1 MQQRE
6 VRVYLLDALAASEQI
21 VSIRD
26 EVGAKRLRED
36 RIVRAAVERHL
47 ITIGEALHKA
57 AGLATRLRTVSRTC
71 ARSSASAIAWCTATS
86 RSSGS
91 ASSRWSRATST
102 CWSGTFRRARTDGP
116 PALAH
121 PSKSPRTKRKTRPH
135 GGRVSRAFGE
145 GCCLQPLLK

>member
-26 EVGAKRLRED
+26 EVGATRLRED

-57 AGLATRLRTVSRTC
+57 AGLDDSIEDGIPHLRAIIGLRNRLVHGYFAIEWTRIVAVVEGDIDALVRDLRT
-71 ARSSASAIAWCTATS
+71 
-86 RSSGS
+86 
-91 ASSRWSRATST
+91 RA
-102 CWSGTFRRARTDGP
+102 
-116 PALAH
+116 H
-121 PSKSPRTKRKTRPH
+121 
-135 GGRVSRAFGE
+135 
-145 GCCLQPLLK
+145 

>member
-57 AGLATRLRTVSRTC
+57 AGLDDLIEDRIPHLRAIIGLRNRLVHGYF
-71 ARSSASAIAWCTATS
+71 AIEWIRVVAVVEGDIDALV
-86 RSSGS
+86 RDLQ
-91 ASSRWSRATST
+91 
-102 CWSGTFRRARTDGP
+102 ART
-116 PALAH
+116 H
-121 PSKSPRTKRKTRPH
+121 
-135 GGRVSRAFGE
+135 
-145 GCCLQPLLK
+145 

>member
-47 ITIGEALHKA
+47 ITIGE
-57 AGLATRLRTVSRTC
+57 
-71 ARSSASAIAWCTATS
+71 
-86 RSSGS
+86 
-91 ASSRWSRATST
+91 
-102 CWSGTFRRARTDGP
+102 D
-116 PALAH
+116 
-121 PSKSPRTKRKTRPH
+121 
-135 GGRVSRAFGE
+135 
-145 GCCLQPLLK
+145 CCSQPLLK